1 MKYIRACMNFFKF
14 DFHLKMELCTRKNN
28 DIPYVFH
35 LFLRHDSVIIPQF
48 DRETISFSIYIHYS
62 SFIKQFL
69 EITIFQRQLFI

>member
-35 LFLRHDSVIIPQF
+35 LFL
-48 DRETISFSIYIHYS
+48 
-62 SFIKQFL
+62 
-69 EITIFQRQLFI
+69 